1 MALWLMEKEAMES
14 MREWRGDAV
23 KLTAEDLTAV
33 LTASAAKQLVTA
45 TGSVGEIQIQGVL
58 TNKPDFM
65 AAIFG
70 GGNTTYT
77 DIINAVHAA
86 DADPAIKK
94 TRFVV
99 NSPGGEING
108 LFEAMDTIAAAK
120 KPSETFV
127 EGMAASAAYGLISQT
142 DKIVAQNRSTLV
154 GSVGIVSVQHVS
166 ENIVATASTE
176 APEKVNDVTTEE
188 GQANERKLLDGIHA
202 IFAKS
207 IADGRGTNIKDVNAN
222 FGRGGLVLANEA
234 KAAGMIDKITSK
246 PKKTVAIGA
255 DKLEEKRMDLQE
267 LKTQH
272 AAVYDAAV
280 AIGHKQG
287 MEAAQVHATYA
298 LESGLH
304 ESALK
309 AIKAGEA
316 VTEVQK
322 TEHIMAAAKGAK
334 LEAFTADNPDAGA
347 PKPKTEATPLK
358 ALDDATAALIEDAA
372 VEDFDKM
379 EAPRG

>member
-14 MREWRGDAV
+14 MRDRRNRAP
-23 KLTAEDLTAV
+23 V
-33 LTASAAKQLVTA
+33 LTVAEQEKVVAADKKPLVTA
-45 TGSVGEIQIQGVL
+45 TGSVGEIHIKGIL
-58 TNKPDFM
+58 TKEPDWM
-65 AAIFG
+65 LAWFG
-70 GGNTTYT
+70 EPNTTYK
-77 DIINAVHAA
+77 DIIAAVREAE
-86 DADPAIKK
+86 ADPAIKK
-94 TRFVV
+94 IKYNVS
-99 NSPGGEING
+99 SPGGEVDG
-108 LFEAMDTIAAAK
+108 LFEALDVIASAK
-120 KPSETFV
+120 KPSESFV
-127 EGMAASAAYGLISQT
+127 EDMAASAAFGLVSQT
-142 DKIVAQNRSTLV
+142 DKITVQNRSTAV
-154 GSVGIVSVQHVS
+154 GSVGVAASYWVSDDVVD
-166 ENIVATASTE
+166 IASTE
-176 APEKVNDVTTEE
+176 APEKRPDLKTEE
-188 GQANERKLLDGIHA
+188 GQAMVQKRLDDLHVL
-202 IFAKS
+202 FAGA

-222 FGRGGLVLANEA
+222 FGRGGLVLAKEA

-287 MEAAQVHATYA
+287 MEAAQVHATFA